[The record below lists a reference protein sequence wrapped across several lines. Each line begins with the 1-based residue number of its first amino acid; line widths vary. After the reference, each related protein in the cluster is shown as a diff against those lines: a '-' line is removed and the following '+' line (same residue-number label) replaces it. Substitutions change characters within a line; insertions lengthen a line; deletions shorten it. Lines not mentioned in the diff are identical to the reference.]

1 MINIPVSYGELFDKI
16 SILQIK
22 LLKIKS
28 DNVSKEL
35 ELLLEKSKNIDVD
48 PTLVHKLKTVNKIL
62 WDIEDRL
69 RIKEKEKEF
78 DDEFIELAR
87 NVYFTNDKRAALKK
101 QINVELNSVI
111 VEEKQYVE
119 YQ

>member
-22 LLKIKS
+22 LLEIKS
-28 DNVSKEL
+28 DNVKKEL
-35 ELLLEKSKNIDVD
+35 DLLLEKIKNIDID
-48 PTLVHKLKTVNKIL
+48 PDLVHKLKTVNKNL

-78 DDEFIELAR
+78 DEEFIELAR
-87 NVYFTNDKRAALKK
+87 SVYFTNDKRAAIKK
-101 QINVELNSVI
+101 QINVELNSDI
-111 VEEKQYVE
+111 VEEKQYVNYE
-119 YQ
+119 